1 MGLDLSTAAGLT
13 AVKTLLPLLPSDT
26 LKQLGV
32 RRLVQKPGDMVLTC
46 PVSDGW
52 GIALGRSMGARLKVQ
67 FEYSMVRYGAVRY
80 GAVRCGTALTTAQ
93 CSAVQCKLGG
103 RGWMAVKHGSW
114 LLTRPG
120 SDGGQPLPLT
130 VCCSGLGRC
139 GAAPMLLHEG
149 QVASCKLRLPWC
161 VLHAAGSGSD

>member
-1 MGLDLSTAAGLT
+1 MQSIPCDAPCCLALQLWYIVPPSQHQQLISTLQQHMGLDLSTAAGLT
-13 AVKTLLPLLPSDT
+13 AVKTLLPLLPPDT

-80 GAVRCGTALTTAQ
+80 GAVRCGTAQHSTVQ
-93 CSAVQCKLGG
+93 CSTVQA
-103 RGWMAVKHGSW
+103 GWQGLDGSQTW
-114 LLTRPG
+114 QL
-120 SDGGQPLPLT
+120 
-130 VCCSGLGRC
+130 
-139 GAAPMLLHEG
+139 AAD
-149 QVASCKLRLPWC
+149 LPWE
-161 VLHAAGSGSD
+161 